1 MVIKKRIRTL
11 IFFTILMVLTWSA
24 GVFGLIGTWA
34 DGASFQVDKITRSH
48 EYLSEGYLGSYAV
61 EQEKIGSYECN
72 GSNWGSNV
80 LARAFDRNFDTFWET
95 NTINSANFTN
105 TVTIG
110 FTETVKVDR
119 LVFATRRD
127 TTGKGYPLTATFYI
141 SDNGTEYERIGSGT
155 VELSSNVL
163 VYRFDKAYDFRYFRF
178 EYTNVNPSLE
188 QRCSASEFIF
198 FKPEEECISQLSGM
212 FADYT
217 CTSIDRAYSEEQARQ
232 VIALVKETQA
242 YELRA
247 ELQFLVSR
255 AEGILDGTV
264 TADDAREF
272 TTKPDENGNATIAR
286 HGNISAYARNT
297 LKMVWQGT
305 NRQITGVCAV
315 PGETLAVFVEA
326 GDKDPLP
333 ALVFTQH
340 IGYWSKWK
348 SSEYSLNRGLNL
360 IPVPD
365 LYDSSWSVKTNPGG
379 PVYLSNPYTEKQQSE
394 NVKIYMDGG
403 YTIPVYRAGDDV
415 EEYKNALTE
424 YLDLYGAEDGKY
436 NDVTELQSDRVIL
449 TVTASR
455 AKSCYIDGEADPG
468 QALKDWDNYLKAL
481 YEFDGISYDPK
492 SEHYDARAEYLNV
505 NVRVMQPWAAAYA
518 YTEHVGIQKGE
529 WEKIACIGSGF
540 GWGMSHELGH
550 MMDISERTRS
560 EVTNNMWSQ
569 FNKTALDGEGA
580 RGNFTEYLKAAAPD
594 DNAGNAYA
602 DKASDA
608 LPWWCIESRFPGYW
622 GRFDNCFRYEDRK
635 GLSDAELHVYFS
647 SLAAGIDL
655 SYYFERIGFAWKTAF
670 TGYDNASD
678 AFRSAMDA
686 AKESGRIVENELK
699 LWYVDPQFYNYY
711 TKYGDELKM
720 YGEKDG
726 TQILNVSRTDAGYAL
741 LLPDVKD
748 FRHLGYE
755 ILRSDGAGGFK
766 VIGFTYGRNYTDTA
780 APAEGTP
787 TYKVRAY
794 DRALGCT
801 SESESMSAIAQGAVA
816 SVNGQKFNSLSEAFA
831 AASDGGTVYL
841 LEDVY
846 ETGVTVTGNIT
857 LKPQGKSVTV
867 RRNLEQV
874 MFRVNSGASLT
885 ISGEGE
891 NTLTLD
897 GMDIAQADSMII
909 SQGTLELGKGVVL
922 QNGVSTGNGGAVRI
936 SGGTFRADG
945 TVFSNNR
952 AKNGG
957 VLACEVA
964 SANVALMNSEFYANI
979 ATESGGAIVMA
990 CRLNATDTVFHENS
1004 AGSNG
1009 GAVCNRNG
1017 GILNLNGCRLYRNAA
1032 NFGGALWLDGS
1043 TALAGNGSEVTQIL
1057 DNTAGTNGGGVY
1069 VASSLSNRRVT
1080 FQGIDLSENVS
1091 PQGSAVYVNGYAT
1104 FGGAE
1109 AVIKIAGNRAE
1120 RGGTLYL
1127 SAQCNVTFAG
1137 GTWNLSGST
1146 AFATG
1151 KAPVFTAVPSGG
1163 SLFALTFYVSAD
1175 WDASAPL
1182 LCFPSGTNVS
1192 EICEDLYVYVGEDLF
1207 ECAYGENDAAI
1218 MVGQEKFYGLT
1229 IRDGHTEDTQY
1240 LKPGAEAVLPQ
1251 AQGLEG
1257 YRFMGW
1263 QCGDALL
1270 AAGDKVVLQGDLLAE
1285 AVYEKLY
1292 VIRFDILADTYEGI
1306 AGEEI
1311 ILPSAVE
1318 KEGWKFVG
1326 WKADGVLYAAG
1337 EKFVVGGDLAFQAVY
1352 EELPPD
1358 VDTQPV
1364 PDADDGKGNGG
1375 IPGWVWSV
1383 VAVAAVGV
1391 AAVVTAVVLLKKRNK
1406 QGR

>member
-1 MVIKKRIRTL
+1 MASKKRIRTL
-11 IFFTILMVLTWSA
+11 LFFTILMAVTWSA
-24 GVFGLIGTWA
+24 GIFGLLRAWAGGT
-34 DGASFQVDKITRSH
+34 SFQVDKITRTH
-48 EYLSEGYLGSYAV
+48 DYLTEGYLDSYAV
-61 EQEKIGSYECN
+61 ATEKIESYECN
-72 GSNWGSNV
+72 GSNWGPNV

-95 NTINSANFTN
+95 NKINGANFTN
-105 TVTIG
+105 TVTVG
-110 FTETVKVDR
+110 FTEAVEADR

-127 TTGKGYPLTATFYI
+127 DTGKGFPLTATFYV
-141 SDNGTEYERIGSGT
+141 SENGTDFEKIGFGT
-155 VELSSNVL
+155 VELCSNIL
-163 VYRFDKAYDFRYFRF
+163 VYRFDKAYTMRYFRF
-178 EYTNVNPSLE
+178 EYTDVNPSLE

-198 FKPEEECISQLSGM
+198 FKPEEKCISQLNGM

-217 CTSIDRAYSEEQARQ
+217 CTSLDSSYTKEQVRETIAQ
-232 VIALVKETQA
+232 VKATQA
-242 YELRA
+242 YALRG
-247 ELQFLVSR
+247 ELQYLVSR
-255 AEGILDGTV
+255 AEGILDGIV
-264 TADDAREF
+264 TADPAREF
-272 TTKPDENGNATIAR
+272 TTKPDEIGNATIAR
-286 HGNISAYARNT
+286 RGNISAYARNT

-326 GDKDPLP
+326 KEQDPLP
-333 ALVFTQH
+333 TLVFTQH

-360 IPVPD
+360 ITVPD

-379 PVYLSNPYTEKQQSE
+379 PIYLCNPYTEKQQSE

-403 YTIPVYRAGDDV
+403 YTIPVYRKGDDA
-415 EEYKNALTE
+415 EEYRNALAE
-424 YLDLYGAEDGKY
+424 YLELYAAEDGYY
-436 NDVTELQSDRVIL
+436 NDVTEMQSDRVIL

-455 AKSCYIDGEADPG
+455 AKSCYIDESADPG
-468 QALKDWDNYLKAL
+468 QALEGWDSYLKSL
-481 YEFDGISYDPK
+481 YEFDGVSYDPD

-518 YTEHVGIQKGE
+518 YTEHVGIQKGT
-529 WEKIACIGSGF
+529 WEQISCYGSGF

-569 FNKTALDGEGA
+569 FNKTALDGEIA

-622 GRFDNCFRYEDRK
+622 GRLDNCFRYEDRK

-655 SYYFERIGFAWKTAF
+655 SYYFDRIGFSWKAAF
-670 TGYDNASD
+670 TGYENASD
-678 AFRSAMDA
+678 TFRAAMES
-686 AKESGRIVENELK
+686 AKESGRIVESELK
-699 LWYVDPQFYNYY
+699 LWYVDAQFYNYY

-726 TQILNVSRTDAGYAL
+726 TQILNVSKTDAGYAL

-780 APAEGTP
+780 APADGTP
-787 TYKVRAY
+787 TYKVRAF
-794 DRALGCT
+794 DRALGCAA
-801 SESESMSAIAQGAVA
+801 ESAAVSAAEQGVVA
-816 SVNGQKFNSLSEAFA
+816 SVNGQGFTSLAQAFA
-831 AASDGGTVYL
+831 AAQDGETVYL
-841 LEDVY
+841 LESVY
-846 ETGVTVTGNIT
+846 ETGVTVTGNVT
-857 LKPQGKSVTV
+857 LKPQGKNVAV

-885 ISGEGE
+885 ISGEGQ

-909 SQGTLELGKGVVL
+909 SQGTLELGAGVVL
-922 QNGVSTGNGGAVRI
+922 QNGVSTGNGGAVRV

-957 VLACEVA
+957 ALACEVA
-964 SANVALMNSEFYANI
+964 SANVTLTNTEFCANS
-979 ATESGGAIVMA
+979 ATESGGAIVMS
-990 CRLNATDTVFHENS
+990 CRLNATDVVFNDNA
-1004 AGSNG
+1004 AGANG
-1009 GAVCNRNG
+1009 GAVCNRSG
-1017 GILNLNGCRLYRNAA
+1017 GILNVYGCHFEGNTANA
-1032 NFGGALWLDGS
+1032 GGALWLDGLTS
-1043 TALAGNGSEVTQIL
+1043 LTGNGAQATQIA
-1057 DNTAGTNGGGVY
+1057 NNSAQSYGGGVY
-1069 VASSLSNRRVT
+1069 VASSNSGRRTT
-1080 FQGIDLSENVS
+1080 FLQVGFSENAAQ
-1091 PQGSAVYVNGYAT
+1091 QGSCVYVNGYAT
-1104 FGGAE
+1104 FGGTD
-1109 AVIKIAGNRAE
+1109 AVIKAAGSRAD
-1120 RGGTLYL
+1120 RGGTVYL
-1127 SAQCNVTFAG
+1127 SAQSNAVFSG
-1137 GTWNLSGST
+1137 GTWDWSGSA
-1146 AFATG
+1146 AFAAG
-1151 KAPVFTAVPSGG
+1151 KAPVFTALPSDG
-1163 SLFALTFYVSAD
+1163 SSFALTFYVPAD
-1175 WDASAPL
+1175 WDTSTPL
-1182 LCFPSGTNVS
+1182 LRFPTGTNVS
-1192 EICEDLYVYVGEDLF
+1192 DICRELYVYIGEDLF
-1207 ECAYGENDAAI
+1207 ACTYGESDAAV
-1218 MVGQEKFYGLT
+1218 MVGQEKFYGLS
-1229 IRDGHTEDTQY
+1229 IRDGDEENIQY

-1251 AQGLEG
+1251 AQGKDG

-1270 AAGDKVVLQGDLLAE
+1270 AAGDKVILQSDMLAE

-1292 VIRFDILADTYEGI
+1292 VIRFDTLSETFEGI

-1311 ILPSAVE
+1311 VLPSAAE

-1326 WKADGVLYAAG
+1326 WKSGEVLYAAG
-1337 EKFVVGGDLAFQAVY
+1337 DKLVISGDLTLQAVY

-1364 PDADDGKGNGG
+1364 PDTDDGKGNGG
-1375 IPGWVWSV
+1375 VPGWVWGV
-1383 VAVAAVGV
+1383 VAVAAVGAA
-1391 AAVVTAVVLLKKRNK
+1391 AAVTAAVLLKKRNK
-1406 QGR
+1406 

>member
-1 MVIKKRIRTL
+1 MVSKNRIRTL
-11 IFFTILMVLTWSA
+11 IFFTILLAITWSA
-24 GVFGLIGTWA
+24 GIFGLLWAWA
-34 DGASFQVDKITRSH
+34 DGTSFQVDKITKTH
-48 EYLSEGYLGSYAV
+48 EYLTEGYFGSYAV
-61 EQEKIGSYECN
+61 ATEKIESYECN
-72 GSNWGSNV
+72 GSNWGPNV

-95 NTINSANFTN
+95 NKINSANFTN

-110 FTETVKVDR
+110 FTETVNVDR

-127 TTGKGYPLTATFYI
+127 NTGKGFPLTATFYV
-141 SDNGTEYERIGSGT
+141 SDNGTDFEKIGFGT
-155 VELSSNVL
+155 VELCSNIL
-163 VYRFDKAYDFRYFRF
+163 VYRFDKAYTMRYFRF
-178 EYTNVNPSLE
+178 EYTAVNPSLE

-198 FKPEEECISQLSGM
+198 FNPEEECISQLNGM

-217 CTSIDRAYSEEQARQ
+217 CTSIDSSYTTEQVRQ
-232 VIALVKETQA
+232 AIALVKETQA
-242 YELRA
+242 YALRG
-247 ELQFLVSR
+247 ELQYLVSR

-264 TADDAREF
+264 TANPAREF
-272 TTKPDENGNATIAR
+272 TTKPDENGNAAIAR
-286 HGNISAYARNT
+286 HGNIAAYARNT

-326 GDKDPLP
+326 EDRDPLP
-333 ALVFTQH
+333 TLVFTQH
-340 IGYWSKWK
+340 IGYWSKWR

-360 IPVPD
+360 ITVPD

-379 PVYLSNPYTEKQQSE
+379 PVYLCNPYTENQQSE

-403 YTIPVYRAGDDV
+403 YTIPVYRTGDDA
-415 EEYKNALTE
+415 EEYRNALAE
-424 YLDLYGAEDGKY
+424 YLKQYAAEDGYY

-455 AKSCYIDGEADPG
+455 AKSCYIDEGADPG
-468 QALKDWDNYLKAL
+468 QALKDWDSYLKSL
-481 YEFDGISYDPK
+481 YEFDGVSYDPD

-518 YTEHVGIQKGE
+518 FTEHVGIQKGT
-529 WEKIACIGSGF
+529 WEQISCYGSGF

-569 FNKTALDGEGA
+569 FNKTALDGEIA

-594 DNAGNAYA
+594 DNEGKAYA

-622 GRFDNCFRYEDRK
+622 GRLDNCFRYEDRK

-655 SYYFERIGFAWKTAF
+655 SYYFDRIGFSWKAAF
-670 TGYDNASD
+670 TGYENASD
-678 AFRSAMDA
+678 TFRAAMES

-699 LWYVDPQFYNYY
+699 LWYVDAQFYNYY
-711 TKYGDELKM
+711 TKYGDELKI

-726 TQILNVSRTDAGYAL
+726 TQILNVSKTDAGYAL

-780 APAEGTP
+780 APADGTP
-787 TYKVRAY
+787 TYKVRAF

-801 SESESMSAIAQGAVA
+801 VESAAMSAAEQGVVA
-816 SVNGQKFNSLSEAFA
+816 SVNGQGFTSLVQAFA
-831 AASDGGTVYL
+831 AAPDGATVYL

-857 LKPQGKSVTV
+857 LKPQGKGVTV

-885 ISGEGE
+885 ISGEGQ

-909 SQGTLELGKGVVL
+909 SQGTLELGAGVVL
-922 QNGVSTGNGGAVRI
+922 QNGVSTGNGGAVRV

-945 TVFSNNR
+945 TVFLNNR

-957 VLACEVA
+957 ALACEVA
-964 SANVALMNSEFYANI
+964 SANVTLTNTEFCANS
-979 ATESGGAIVMA
+979 ATESGGAIVMS
-990 CRLNATDTVFHENS
+990 CRLSATDVAFNENV
-1004 AGSNG
+1004 AGTNG
-1009 GAVCNRNG
+1009 GAVCNRSG
-1017 GILNLNGCRLYRNAA
+1017 GILNVYGCHFEGNTA
-1032 NFGGALWLDGS
+1032 NTGGALWLDGLTS
-1043 TALAGNGSEVTQIL
+1043 LTGNEAQATQIV
-1057 DNTAGTNGGGVY
+1057 NNSAQSYGGGVY
-1069 VASSLSNRRVT
+1069 VASSNSGRRTT
-1080 FQGIDLSENVS
+1080 FLQVGFSENAAQ
-1091 PQGSAVYVNGYAT
+1091 QGSCVYVNGYAT
-1104 FGGAE
+1104 FGGTD
-1109 AVIKIAGNRAE
+1109 AVIKAAGSRADQ
-1120 RGGTLYL
+1120 GGTVYL
-1127 SAQCNVTFAG
+1127 SAQSNAVFSG
-1137 GTWNLSGST
+1137 GIWDWCGSA
-1146 AFATG
+1146 AFAVG
-1151 KAPVFTAVPSGG
+1151 KAPVFTALPSDG
-1163 SLFALTFYVSAD
+1163 SSFALTFYVPAD
-1175 WDASAPL
+1175 WDRSAPL
-1182 LCFPSGTNVS
+1182 LRFPTGTNVS
-1192 EICEDLYVYVGEDLF
+1192 DICGEMYVYIGEDLF
-1207 ECAYGENDAAI
+1207 ACTYGESDAAV
-1218 MVGQEKFYGLT
+1218 MVGQEKFYGLS
-1229 IRDGHTEDTQY
+1229 IRDGDEENIQY

-1251 AQGLEG
+1251 SQGKEG

-1270 AAGDKVVLQGDLLAE
+1270 AAGDKVILQSDMLAE

-1292 VIRFDILADTYEGI
+1292 VIRFDTLSETFEGI

-1311 ILPSAVE
+1311 VLPSAAE

-1326 WKADGVLYAAG
+1326 WKSGEVLYAAG
-1337 EKFVVGGDLAFQAVY
+1337 DRLVISGDLMLQAVY
-1352 EELPPD
+1352 EALPQD
-1358 VDTQPV
+1358 DGAETD
-1364 PDADDGKGNGG
+1364 PDADPDTDGGKGNGV
-1375 IPGWVWSV
+1375 PAWVWGV
-1383 VAVAAVGV
+1383 VAAAAVGAT
-1391 AAVVTAVVLLKKRNK
+1391 AAVTAVVLLKKRNK
-1406 QGR
+1406 